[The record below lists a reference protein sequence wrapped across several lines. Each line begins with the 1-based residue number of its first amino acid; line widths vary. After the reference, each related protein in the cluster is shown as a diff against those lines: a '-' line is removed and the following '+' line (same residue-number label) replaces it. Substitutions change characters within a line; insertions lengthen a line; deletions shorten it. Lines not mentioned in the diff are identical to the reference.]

1 MIDVFFEKQCEAGE
15 QADTNTMFFCAAIL
29 MGINIQK
36 HTHKNAHAD
45 TNTPSFFVAGTNTPR
60 FIVGG
65 FLCGFLTPSKYYD
78 QSSNFPNMN
87 QV

>member
-45 TNTPSFFVAGTNTPR
+45 TNTPSFIVKHAQTHRDLLWEASFV
-60 FIVGG
+60 V
-65 FLCGFLTPSKYYD
+65 S
-78 QSSNFPNMN
+78 
-87 QV
+87 